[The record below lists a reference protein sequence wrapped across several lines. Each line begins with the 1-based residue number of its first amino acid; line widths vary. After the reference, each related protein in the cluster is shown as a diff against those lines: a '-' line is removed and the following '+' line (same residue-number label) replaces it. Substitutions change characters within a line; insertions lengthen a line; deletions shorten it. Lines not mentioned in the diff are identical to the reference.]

1 MSAHL
6 HIGDVA
12 AQTGLTVDAIRF
24 YEREGLLRTAA
35 RSSGGFR
42 LFSKSDVDDLAFIG
56 NAQELGFSLQE
67 IRELM
72 ALKNALHPDC
82 KQVEQLLDHKITA
95 VRAKI
100 AALRKLERELQ
111 RAKANCESNL
121 SDRSRDEIEDCPV
134 LSDISQTGRGR
145 KR

>member
-1 MSAHL
+1 MNAL
-6 HIGDVA
+6 LQIGDVA

-24 YEREGLLRTAA
+24 YEREHLLRIAT

-42 LFSKSDVDDLAFIG
+42 LFSKSDVDDLAFIR
-56 NAQELGFSLQE
+56 NAQELGFSLHE
-67 IRELM
+67 VRELM
-72 ALKNALHPDC
+72 ALKGALNPDC
-82 KQVEQLLDHKITA
+82 KQVEQLLENKIST

-100 AALRKLERELQ
+100 TALRNLERELR

-121 SDRSRDEIEDCPV
+121 SGQSRDKMQNCPV
-134 LSDISQTGRGR
+134 LSDISQTRVGK